1 MKRIIQLMIYLSFA
15 SLIESSYANPQQKK
29 FEGEWCCHTKCEGLA
44 FDIHLHQDGD
54 HLTGYHSGG
63 TKDGRRTDTAVDG
76 EGEPS
81 INGRIKG
88 DTATVDVHSVY
99 SDAVVTVR
107 LALNGRNLEWKM
119 VEVKKPGEYYFPD
132 KATLGRCP

>member
-1 MKRIIQLMIYLSFA
+1 MKRIIQLMIYLSFV
-15 SLIESSYANPQQKK
+15 SVIDSSYANAQQKE
-29 FEGEWCCHTKCEGLA
+29 FEGEWCCHTKCEGLD
-44 FDIHLHQDGD
+44 FRIHLHQDGD
-54 HLTGYHSGG
+54 HLTGYHSGV
-63 TKDGRRTDTAVDG
+63 TKDGSKTDTAPDG

-107 LALNGRNLEWKM
+107 LALHGRNLEWKM
-119 VEVKKPGEYYFPD
+119 VEVKKRGEYYFPD
-132 KATLGRCP
+132 KATLGGCH